1 MKIEIFIEFFLG
13 AQKKQG
19 KESVLK
25 KIHKNLIAKYGS
37 TAVSRANEAKFIV
50 SVEVEE
56 WTLFVFK
63 MINYSQEIGHQWI
76 LTGNIEYECS
86 LWTNHSKLVGVDS
99 ISITA
104 DYIGM
109 IE

>member
-1 MKIEIFIEFFLG
+1 
-13 AQKKQG
+13 
-19 KESVLK
+19 
-25 KIHKNLIAKYGS
+25 
-37 TAVSRANEAKFIV
+37 
-50 SVEVEE
+50 
-56 WTLFVFK
+56 